1 MGQVSGPSRSH
12 YLGVIQSEHRYWI
25 AHNFPRQT
33 REQIILGMQ
42 EEMGELAH
50 HILKREQ
57 GIRGGGVD
65 HDAEIRDACADL
77 VIFMLGLADL
87 EGFQLMDAIHEAWS
101 KVKNRDWKRF
111 PQNGVDR

>member
-1 MGQVSGPSRSH
+1 
-12 YLGVIQSEHRYWI
+12 
-25 AHNFPRQT
+25 
-33 REQIILGMQ
+33 
-42 EEMGELAH
+42 
-50 HILKREQ
+50 
-57 GIRGGGVD
+57 
-65 HDAEIRDACADL
+65 